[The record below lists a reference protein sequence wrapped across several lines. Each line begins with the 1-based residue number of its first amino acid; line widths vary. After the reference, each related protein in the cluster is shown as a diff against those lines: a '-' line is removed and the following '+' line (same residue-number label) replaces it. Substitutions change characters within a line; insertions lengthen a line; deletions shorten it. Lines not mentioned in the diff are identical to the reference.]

1 MALPVACVC
10 GHEWPDLTGFEG
22 VVVSCPK
29 CANKLRVPGKPATAA
44 IPAPAPVTAPVSTP
58 AASDT
63 AVVPPSAPP
72 VTEPVEEPLSPHGSG
87 RHNAFGSTA
96 ASRTV
101 QSPNA
106 EKFKGLAPPKMAWK
120 AKPKA
125 AVQEDQ
131 KDTRLICRK
140 QLGNLMLLLRS
151 DAKYQSRA
159 MDLLQYASEL
169 VNAEGDYPEDFRFV
183 FNWFVLG
190 IQPRVDD
197 RILCAPN
204 FSRNPFDDLIDDLT
218 KVFEVTVAQQEAVE
232 LAQVRKP
239 MPCLFTDEIRVAR
252 GCLDYKRVRLF
263 RKDFPAPG
271 KSGWQVGPG
280 DPADI
285 KRVEA
290 DPRRWEAMP
299 SFRLLEMRPKL
310 VSYLFMPVGF
320 QIDFEGE
327 HLRQTVNANG
337 SIAWTPK
344 AITEDDPPEGS

>member
-22 VVVSCPK
+22 IVVSCPK

-44 IPAPAPVTAPVSTP
+44 IPAPAPVHVSEPAPEP
-58 AASDT
+58 AEPASDT
-63 AVVPPSAPP
+63 
-72 VTEPVEEPLSPHGSG
+72 TEETASPHGSG

-96 ASRTV
+96 GSRTV

-106 EKFKGLAPPKMAWK
+106 DKFKGLAPPKMAWK

-140 QLGNLMLLLRS
+140 QLGHLTLLLRT
-151 DAKYQSRA
+151 DPKYQSRA
-159 MDLLQYASEL
+159 MELLQFVSEL

-190 IQPRVDD
+190 VQPRVDE

-218 KVFEVTVAQQEAVE
+218 KVFDVTAAQQEAVD

-239 MPCLFTDEIRVAR
+239 MPSLFTDEIRVAR
-252 GCLDYKRVRLF
+252 GCLDYKLVRLF

-290 DPRRWEAMP
+290 DPRRWEVMP
-299 SFRLLEMRPKL
+299 AFRLLDLRPKL
-310 VSYLFMPVGF
+310 VNYLLMPVGF
-320 QIDFEGE
+320 QVDFDGE
-327 HLRQTVNANG
+327 HVRQIVNANG
-337 SIAWTPK
+337 SIAWSPK
-344 AITEDDPPEGS
+344 AITEDGPQEDS